1 MHWHVQKIY
10 LFVSLCFLCFVL
22 NSQNETEDY
31 VNDNM
36 LRYDDHVY
44 KPTIKTVQLHGTEWE
59 FSPALIEMNTGER
72 LELSFDDLDGDQ
84 KQYSLTFVHCN
95 ADWTPSDLMSME
107 YLEGFADL
115 NIINFTFSMNTL
127 QKYTH
132 YSMVFPTPTL
142 KFTKTGNYIVY
153 VYLNGDKKDL
163 VLSRRF
169 MIFEN
174 SKINIG
180 ATMRQT
186 IGGDNQ
192 YNKQQIEFTIGY
204 PGLKVVNPAKDLK
217 ICVTQNYRWDNALTE
232 LTPTFYAPNELTY
245 SMSDGAVFNGGNE
258 FRYFDMR
265 SLRVYSE
272 RVKEMYK
279 DEKSINHVVLTNDE
293 LRATKQYIFQND
305 FNGNFLIKNRDI
317 KGNQD
322 IEADYAY
329 VDFFLP
335 YPTPETQG
343 NFYVMGKLTDWR
355 MNSNSKMSYNYKRFG
370 YECKLYLKQGYY
382 NYIYVLSADGKKAGD
397 ETTTEGNHWDT
408 ENDYTILVYY
418 RQVGVYYD
426 QLIGIKKMNS
436 LKR

>member
-1 MHWHVQKIY
+1 MP
-10 LFVSLCFLCFVL
+10 LFIPRSIVASFILCLSFGGFAQ
-22 NSQNETEDY
+22 SEEDDY
-31 VNDNM
+31 VNDNA
-36 LRYDDHVY
+36 LRYDDHAY
-44 KPTIKTVQLHGTEWE
+44 RSTIKTVQLHGTEWE
-59 FSPALIEMNTGER
+59 FSPPLIKLNTGEQ

-95 ADWTPSDLMSME
+95 ADWTPSDLMTME
-107 YLEGFADL
+107 YLEGFNDM
-115 NIINFTFSMNTL
+115 NIINFNFSINTL

-132 YSMVFPTPTL
+132 YTIVFPTQNV
-142 KFTKTGNYIVY
+142 KFIKSGNYIVY

-169 MIFEN
+169 MVFEE
-174 SKINIG
+174 KLNIP
-180 ATMRQT
+180 ATIRQT
-186 IGGDNQ
+186 IGGDDS
-192 YNKQQIEFTIGY
+192 YGKQQVEFSVKYSGIN
-204 PGLKVVNPAKDLK
+204 VINPAKDLK
-217 ICVTQNYRWDNALTE
+217 VFVAQNYRWDNMKGPIE
-232 LTPTFYAPNELTY
+232 PSFYAPNELQY
-245 SMSDGAVFNGGNE
+245 NMNEAAVFNGGNE

-272 RVKEMYK
+272 RVKELYK
-279 DEKSINHVVLTNDE
+279 DQESKNHVVLTPDE
-293 LRATKQYIFQND
+293 LRTTKAYVFQND
-305 FNGNFLIKNRDI
+305 INGSFLIKNRDI

-355 MNSNSKMSYNYKRFG
+355 LNKTNKMIYNYGRFG
-370 YECKLYLKQGYY
+370 YELKLYLKQGYY
-382 NYIYVLSADGKKAGD
+382 NYIYVLTKDGEKAADQSI
-397 ETTTEGNHWDT
+397 TEGSHWDT
-408 ENDYTILVYY
+408 ENDYSIYVYY
-418 RQVGVYYD
+418 RQVGQYYD